1 MKRYKLLISAAG
13 TGGHILPGLSIY
25 DILKMDNHEVKF
37 ICRKADYN
45 FIEDLQNIKND
56 LIFFPGTGLRRRL
69 SVRNILFAY
78 YLIVNLIRSFILF
91 FTFYP
96 DAVICMGGYITFP
109 ILVISYIFKIPF
121 FLCEQNSYPGIVNR
135 IFGPHAQRVFVNFK
149 YSTKFFQ
156 NSMLTGNPIPK
167 KLKEEV
173 SINQAYKFF
182 NFKKNKRVLIVM
194 GGSQGALK
202 INQVFEKI
210 VSKLNKYNIIWLVGK
225 NNYSQFKK
233 YQEQIN
239 VRIFGYLKETIYAFK
254 IADASVSRAGAMSI
268 SERAFFGIP
277 TIFIPLPHAAENH
290 QYINAQ
296 AIKKIGGGQII
307 EEKYL
312 DEQILFQKID
322 ELLSSASVL
331 LKYKKNI
338 KKFHKENSEERIV
351 DEIYKV
357 LSGKNKC

>member
-25 DILKMDNHEVKF
+25 DLLKTDNHEVRF

-45 FIEDLQNIKND
+45 FIEDLKNIKND

-69 SVRNILFAY
+69 SLRNILFAY
-78 YLIVNLIRSFILF
+78 YLMINFIRSFILF
-91 FTFYP
+91 LTFYP
-96 DAVICMGGYITFP
+96 DAIICMGGYITFP
-109 ILVISYIFKIPF
+109 VLFVSCIFKIPF

-135 IFGPHAQRVFVNFK
+135 IFGSYAQGVFVNFK
-149 YSTKFFQ
+149 YSTKFFK
-156 NSMLTGNPIPK
+156 NSMVTGNPIPK

-182 NFKKNKRVLIVM
+182 SFKKKRKVLLVM

-202 INQVFEKI
+202 INRVFERI
-210 VSKLNKYNIIWLVGK
+210 LPKLNKYNIIWLVGK

-239 VRIFGYLKETIYAFK
+239 IRIFGYLKETIYAFK
-254 IADASVSRAGAMSI
+254 IADAAVSRAGAMSI
-268 SERAFFGIP
+268 SEQAFFGIP

-296 AIKKIGGGQII
+296 TIVKIGGGQII
-307 EEKYL
+307 EEKNL
-312 DEQILFQKID
+312 NKQILFQKID
-322 ELLSSASVL
+322 ELLSNTSAL
-331 LKYKKNI
+331 QKYKKNI
-338 KKFHKENSEERIV
+338 KKFYQGNSEEKIV
-351 DEIYKV
+351 NEIYKV
-357 LSGKNKC
+357 LSGRN